1 LTSICVYIRIKRLLC
16 THLYVFIRIKR
27 QLYTHLYVFI
37 RIKRP
42 LYTHLYVFIRIKR
55 PLYTHLHVFTRIF
68 TYPGVQSYVGGF
80 GFSLENLGF
89 RVSLFLREII
99 GSRNAGACQKN
110 LFLGPLGPTRPQF
123 RPYGATLRT
132 AGEANER
139 ARYGGYG
146 LAARVGI

>member
-1 LTSICVYIRIKRLLC
+1 MRLKRVLD
-16 THLYVFIRIKR
+16 THLNVFIRIKR

-42 LYTHLYVFIRIKR
+42 LYTHL
-55 PLYTHLHVFTRIF
+55 HVFTRVF
-68 TYPGVQSYVGGF
+68 TYNCGPKLYRRLRVAVRVSAKGV
-80 GFSLENLGF
+80 GF
-89 RVSLFLREII
+89 RVTLFLREIKDLVMQAHAK
-99 GSRNAGACQKN
+99 NN
-110 LFLGPLGPTRPQF
+110 LFFGPLGPTRPPF
-123 RPYGATLRT
+123 RPCGATLRT